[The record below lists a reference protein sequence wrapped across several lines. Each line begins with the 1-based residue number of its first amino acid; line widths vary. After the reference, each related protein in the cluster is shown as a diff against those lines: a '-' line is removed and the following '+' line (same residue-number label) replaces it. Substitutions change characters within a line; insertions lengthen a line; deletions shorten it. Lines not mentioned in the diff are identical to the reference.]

1 MKIPGICANLEEAW
15 EEPYEVCKVLSGVN
29 YRVRRSER
37 SGLGKVVHIN
47 NLKNVGIFFLF
58 NSQYFIYNLTRHF
71 DFLPKSSSGVN

>member
-15 EEPYEVCKVLSGVN
+15 EEPYEVCKVLSDVY

-47 NLKNVGIFFLF
+47 NLKNVGIFFFLTANIF
-58 NSQYFIYNLTRHF
+58 NYNLTRHF